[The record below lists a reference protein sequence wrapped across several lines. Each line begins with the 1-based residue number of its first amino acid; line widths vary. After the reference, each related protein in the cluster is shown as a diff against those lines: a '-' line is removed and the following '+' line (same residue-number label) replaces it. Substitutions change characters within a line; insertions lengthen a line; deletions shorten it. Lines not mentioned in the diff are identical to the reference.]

1 MEPTVII
8 ALITALAAIIS
19 PVITAIVN
27 NHTSL
32 KMKKIEEKENRLKNI
47 NFHERETL
55 EKALSGI
62 GILMSYKDADS
73 IKESC
78 KNILT
83 AVAYVDNETGELLRT
98 LVGSAMDYEQI
109 DKAVSAAQYTA
120 ICNALKDEISKRTI
134 A

>member
-27 NHTSL
+27 NHTNL
-32 KMKKIEEKENRLKNI
+32 KMKRIEEKENRLKNI
-47 NFHERETL
+47 NLHERETL

-62 GILMSYKDADS
+62 GILMSYRDADS
-73 IKESC
+73 VKESC

-83 AVAYVDNETGELLRT
+83 AVAYVDSNTGDQLRT
-98 LVGSAMDYEQI
+98 V
-109 DKAVSAAQYTA
+109 VSAVMDHDKKVSMEQYSM
-120 ICNALKDEISKRTI
+120 ICNALKEEIAQRTVV
-134 A
+134 

>member
-8 ALITALAAIIS
+8 ALITALAAIIA

-27 NHTSL
+27 NHTNL
-32 KMKKIEEKENRLKNI
+32 KMKKIEAQENRLKNI
-47 NFHERETL
+47 NLHERETL

-73 IKESC
+73 VKESC

-83 AVAYVDNETGELLRT
+83 AVAYVDAETGNQLRT
-98 LVGSAMDYEQI
+98 VVSSLMNHDIKISTEQYS
-109 DKAVSAAQYTA
+109 V
-120 ICNALKDEISKRTI
+120 ICNALKNEISKRTI
-134 A
+134 V

>member
-1 MEPTVII
+1 MKPTVII
-8 ALITALAAIIS
+8 ALITALAAIIA

-32 KMKKIEEKENRLKNI
+32 KLKKIEEQENRLKNI
-47 NFHERETL
+47 NLHERETL

-73 IKESC
+73 VKESC

-83 AVAYVDNETGELLRT
+83 AVAYVDAETGEQLRM
-98 LVGSAMDYEQI
+98 VVSSVMDQDKKVTTEQY
-109 DKAVSAAQYTA
+109 SA
-120 ICNALKDEISKRTI
+120 ICNALKEEISKRTI
-134 A
+134 V

>member
-73 IKESC
+73 VKESC

-83 AVAYVDNETGELLRT
+83 AVAYVDDETGNQLRT
-98 LVGSAMDYEQI
+98 V
-109 DKAVSAAQYTA
+109 VSAVMDHDKTVSVEQYSA

-134 A
+134 V